1 MNKINVKGLIRNI
14 RPSHVIKDIEYNRA
28 DLIVTRKDGKEDV
41 LNLRFK
47 KFSNPYKDNQEISI
61 LGNVRS
67 YSKQLENGKNKVEL
81 YIFTYFD
88 NGELDKN
95 DQEILNE
102 FIIDGRICKID
113 ELRSTKDGKSNIH
126 FVVANNLIIE
136 DSNQKLNSYLPCI
149 AWGKLAKQI
158 SQMHV
163 NDKIIISGELHSRE
177 YKKII
182 DPETGEFE
190 FRVAH
195 ELVVNKCEQEI

>member
-14 RPSHVIKDIEYNRA
+14 QPSHVIKDIEYNRA

>member
-14 RPSHVIKDIEYNRA
+14 QPSHVIKDIEYNKA

-88 NGELDKN
+88 NGELDEN

-126 FVVANNLIIE
+126 FVIANNLIIE

-149 AWGKLAKQI
+149 AWGKLAKQS

-163 NDKIIISGELHSRE
+163 NDKITITGELHSRE

>member
-14 RPSHVIKDIEYNRA
+14 QPSHVIKDIEYNKA

-41 LNLRFK
+41 LNLSFK
-47 KFSNPYKDNQEISI
+47 TFSNPYKDNQEITI

-88 NGELDKN
+88 NGELDEN
-95 DQEILNE
+95 DQEIINE

-126 FVVANNLIIE
+126 FVIANNLIIE

-163 NDKIIISGELHSRE
+163 NDKITITGELHSRE

>member
-1 MNKINVKGLIRNI
+1 M
-14 RPSHVIKDIEYNRA
+14 
-28 DLIVTRKDGKEDV
+28 IVTRKDGKEDV

-88 NGELDKN
+88 NGELDEN

-126 FVVANNLIIE
+126 FVIANNLIIE

-163 NDKIIISGELHSRE
+163 NDKITITGELHSRE

>member
-14 RPSHVIKDIEYNRA
+14 QHSHVIKDIEYNKA
-28 DLIVTRKDGKEDV
+28 DLVVTRKDGKEDV

-88 NGELDKN
+88 NGELDEN
-95 DQEILNE
+95 DQEIVNE

-113 ELRSTKDGKSNIH
+113 ELRNTKDGKSNIH
-126 FVVANNLIIE
+126 FVIANNLIIE

-182 DPETGEFE
+182 DTETGEFE

>member
-14 RPSHVIKDIEYNRA
+14 QPSHVIKDIEYNKA

-88 NGELDKN
+88 NGELDEN
-95 DQEILNE
+95 DQEIINE
-102 FIIDGRICKID
+102 FIIDGRICKIEVIRLD
-113 ELRSTKDGKSNIH
+113 EIYNVIDYLTTIINKSALLQIGVQSAPGLLMCINGEEIRVGRSGLYEILNGYKVTFIGFIVEPNDNKH
-126 FVVANNLIIE
+126 FML
-136 DSNQKLNSYLPCI
+136 DYQY
-149 AWGKLAKQI
+149 
-158 SQMHV
+158 
-163 NDKIIISGELHSRE
+163 
-177 YKKII
+177 
-182 DPETGEFE
+182 
-190 FRVAH
+190 
-195 ELVVNKCEQEI
+195 

>member
-14 RPSHVIKDIEYNRA
+14 QPSHVIKDIEYNKA

-88 NGELDKN
+88 NGELDEN

-126 FVVANNLIIE
+126 FVIANNLII
-136 DSNQKLNSYLPCI
+136 
-149 AWGKLAKQI
+149 
-158 SQMHV
+158 
-163 NDKIIISGELHSRE
+163 
-177 YKKII
+177 
-182 DPETGEFE
+182 
-190 FRVAH
+190 
-195 ELVVNKCEQEI
+195 

>member
-1 MNKINVKGLIRNI
+1 MNNFLHLPFLNNIYNHVGILDDNNTDEERIVSADQIRY
-14 RPSHVIKDIEYNRA
+14 DIYEFISFLY
-28 DLIVTRKDGKEDV
+28 
-41 LNLRFK
+41 
-47 KFSNPYKDNQEISI
+47 PYKDNQEISI

-88 NGELDKN
+88 NGELDEN

-126 FVVANNLIIE
+126 FVIANNLIIE

-163 NDKIIISGELHSRE
+163 NDKITITGELHSRE